1 MTDRKIEM
9 MTHSEIA
16 GLVEGRIRGTDIYLV
31 DVSVKPGNAI
41 QVTVDRPG
49 GITIDECADISRFLN
64 ESMDRDTVDYAL
76 EVSSPGVGTPFRVR
90 QQYENH
96 IGRGIE
102 VVLKDGGKFEGI
114 LDYFD
119 GEILRL
125 VTGGKEKE
133 FALEQIKTTKATI
146 SFK

>member
-1 MTDRKIEM
+1 